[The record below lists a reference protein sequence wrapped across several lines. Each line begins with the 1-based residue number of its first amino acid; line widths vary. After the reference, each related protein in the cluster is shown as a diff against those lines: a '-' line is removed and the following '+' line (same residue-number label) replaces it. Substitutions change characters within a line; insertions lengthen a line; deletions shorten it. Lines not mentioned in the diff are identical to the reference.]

1 MKVQLSA
8 LCTLKIP
15 SWNMMAFTPSLS
27 LSRAQKFFGLYRHGE
42 FQKDNGA
49 VKLTEQKKEPKT
61 VVSDTFNP

>member
-1 MKVQLSA
+1 MVLPLA
-8 LCTLKIP
+8 LALE
-15 SWNMMAFTPSLS
+15 
-27 LSRAQKFFGLYRHGE
+27 AQKFFGLYRHGE